1 MGVCSLFFKGS
12 WAIKFSGKLKLKSAV
27 LNMENNKTHFGF
39 KEVDR
44 DQKSGLVKNIF
55 SNVAKKYDLMN
66 DLMSVG
72 THRLWKNNM
81 INHIDF
87 FDNIKILDVAGGT
100 GDIAFRIAK
109 KAQEKN
115 FNYQIEVV
123 DINPQ
128 MLEVGRSRAVDMNLF
143 SHLNFAEGDG
153 EKLNFAD
160 NSFDIF
166 TIAFGIRN
174 FTNIDNGLSEAYRV
188 LKKGGKF
195 ICLEFSKVEDI
206 FLQKIY
212 DIYSFKIIPKI
223 GEAVLK
229 DHDSYQYLVESI
241 RKFPD
246 QKSFKKL
253 IENAG
258 FSKVGYQNLTFG
270 ACAIHYGFKE

>member
-1 MGVCSLFFKGS
+1 
-12 WAIKFSGKLKLKSAV
+12 
-27 LNMENNKTHFGF
+27 MENNKTHFGF
-39 KEVDR
+39 KEVER
-44 DQKSGLVKNIF
+44 DQKSNLVKNIF

-66 DLMSVG
+66 DLMSAG

-81 INHIDF
+81 INYIDF
-87 FDNIKILDVAGGT
+87 FDNIQIIDVAGGT

-115 FNYQIEVV
+115 LNYQIEVV

-128 MLEVGRSRAVDMNLF
+128 MLEVGRSRAVDLNLF
-143 SHLNFAEGDG
+143 SRLNFVENDG
-153 EKLNFAD
+153 EKLNFPD
-160 NSFDIF
+160 ESFDVF

-174 FTNIDNGLSEAYRV
+174 FTNIDKGLQEAHRV

-212 DIYSFKIIPKI
+212 DTYSFRIIPKI
-223 GEAVLK
+223 GEVILK

-258 FSKVGYQNLTFG
+258 FSRVGYQNLTFG
-270 ACAIHYGFKE
+270 ACAIHWGFKE

>member
-1 MGVCSLFFKGS
+1 
-12 WAIKFSGKLKLKSAV
+12 
-27 LNMENNKTHFGF
+27 MENNKTHFGF

-44 DQKSGLVKNIF
+44 DQKSNLVKNIF

-66 DLMSVG
+66 DLMSAG

-81 INHIDF
+81 INCIDF
-87 FDNIKILDVAGGT
+87 FDNIKIIDVAGGT

-109 KAQEKN
+109 KAQEKSL
-115 FNYQIEVV
+115 NYQIEVV

-143 SHLNFAEGDG
+143 SHLNFVENDG
-153 EKLNFAD
+153 ENLKFAD
-160 NSFDIF
+160 ESFDVF

-174 FTNIDNGLSEAYRV
+174 FTNIDKGLREAHRV

-212 DIYSFKIIPKI
+212 DTYSFKIIPKI
-223 GEAVLK
+223 GEFILK

-246 QKSFKKL
+246 QKSFTKL

-258 FSKVGYQNLTFG
+258 FSRVGYQNLTFG
-270 ACAIHYGFKE
+270 ACAIHWGFKE

>member
-1 MGVCSLFFKGS
+1 
-12 WAIKFSGKLKLKSAV
+12 
-27 LNMENNKTHFGF
+27 MENNKTHFGF

-66 DLMSVG
+66 DLMSAG
-72 THRLWKNNM
+72 THRLWKNSM
-81 INHIDF
+81 IKHIDF
-87 FDNIKILDVAGGT
+87 FDNIKIIDVAGGT

-109 KAQEKN
+109 NAQEKN
-115 FNYQIEVV
+115 LNYQIEVA

-128 MLEVGRSRAVDMNLF
+128 MLEVGRSRAVDLNLF
-143 SHLNFAEGDG
+143 SHLNFVENDG
-153 EKLNFAD
+153 EKLSFAD
-160 NSFDIF
+160 ESFDVF

-174 FTNIDNGLSEAYRV
+174 FTNIENGLQEAHRV

-195 ICLEFSKVEDI
+195 VCLEFSKVEDI

-212 DIYSFKIIPKI
+212 DTYSFKIIPKI
-223 GEAVLK
+223 GEVILK
-229 DHDSYQYLVESI
+229 DQDSYQYLVESI

>member
-1 MGVCSLFFKGS
+1 
-12 WAIKFSGKLKLKSAV
+12 
-27 LNMENNKTHFGF
+27 MENNKTHFGF

-44 DQKSGLVKNIF
+44 DQKSNLVKNIF

-66 DLMSVG
+66 DLMSAG

-81 INHIDF
+81 INCIDF
-87 FDNIKILDVAGGT
+87 FDNIKIIDVAGGT

-109 KAQEKN
+109 KAQEKSL
-115 FNYQIEVV
+115 NYQIEVV

-143 SHLNFAEGDG
+143 SHLNFVENDG
-153 EKLNFAD
+153 ENLKFAD
-160 NSFDIF
+160 ESFDVF

-174 FTNIDNGLSEAYRV
+174 FTNIDKGLREAHRV

-212 DIYSFKIIPKI
+212 DTYSFKIIPKI
-223 GEAVLK
+223 GEVILK

-246 QKSFKKL
+246 QKSFTKL

-258 FSKVGYQNLTFG
+258 FSRAGYQNLTFG
-270 ACAIHYGFKE
+270 ACAIHWGFKE

>member
-1 MGVCSLFFKGS
+1 
-12 WAIKFSGKLKLKSAV
+12 
-27 LNMENNKTHFGF
+27 MENNKTHFGF

-66 DLMSVG
+66 DLMSAG
-72 THRLWKNNM
+72 THRLWKNSM
-81 INHIDF
+81 IKHIDF
-87 FDNIKILDVAGGT
+87 FDNIKIIDVAGGT

-109 KAQEKN
+109 NAQEKN
-115 FNYQIEVV
+115 LNYQIEVV

-143 SHLNFAEGDG
+143 SHLNFIEGDG

-160 NSFDIF
+160 ESFDVF

-174 FTNIDNGLSEAYRV
+174 FTNIEKGLQEAHRV

-212 DIYSFKIIPKI
+212 DTYSFKIIPKI
-223 GEAVLK
+223 GEVVLK
-229 DHDSYQYLVESI
+229 DQNSYQYLVESI

-253 IENAG
+253 IENAQ
-258 FSKVGYQNLTFG
+258 FSRVGYQNLTFG

>member
-1 MGVCSLFFKGS
+1 
-12 WAIKFSGKLKLKSAV
+12 
-27 LNMENNKTHFGF
+27 MENNKTHFGF

-44 DQKSGLVKNIF
+44 DQKSNLVKDIF

-66 DLMSVG
+66 DLMSAG

-81 INHIDF
+81 INCIDF
-87 FDNIKILDVAGGT
+87 FDNIKIIDVAGGT

-109 KAQEKN
+109 KAQEKSL
-115 FNYQIEVV
+115 NYQIEVV

-143 SHLNFAEGDG
+143 SHLNFVENDG
-153 EKLNFAD
+153 ENLKFAD
-160 NSFDIF
+160 ESFDVF

-174 FTNIDNGLSEAYRV
+174 FTNIDKGLREAHRV

-212 DIYSFKIIPKI
+212 DTYSFKIIPKI
-223 GEAVLK
+223 GEVILK

-246 QKSFKKL
+246 QKSFTKL

-258 FSKVGYQNLTFG
+258 FSRVGYQNLTFG
-270 ACAIHYGFKE
+270 ACAIHWGFKE

>member
-1 MGVCSLFFKGS
+1 
-12 WAIKFSGKLKLKSAV
+12 
-27 LNMENNKTHFGF
+27 MENNKTHFGF

-44 DQKSGLVKNIF
+44 DQKSNLVKDIF

-66 DLMSVG
+66 DLMSAG

-81 INHIDF
+81 INCIDF
-87 FDNIKILDVAGGT
+87 FDNIKIIDVAGGT

-109 KAQEKN
+109 KAQEKSL
-115 FNYQIEVV
+115 NYQIEVV

-143 SHLNFAEGDG
+143 SHLNFVENDG
-153 EKLNFAD
+153 ENLKFAD
-160 NSFDIF
+160 ESFDVF

-174 FTNIDNGLSEAYRV
+174 FTNIDKGLREAHRV

-212 DIYSFKIIPKI
+212 DTYSFKIIPKI
-223 GEAVLK
+223 GEFILK

-246 QKSFKKL
+246 QKSFTKL

-258 FSKVGYQNLTFG
+258 FSRVGYQNLTFG
-270 ACAIHYGFKE
+270 ACAIHWGFKE

>member
-1 MGVCSLFFKGS
+1 
-12 WAIKFSGKLKLKSAV
+12 
-27 LNMENNKTHFGF
+27 MENNKTHFGF

-55 SNVAKKYDLMN
+55 SNVAKKYVLMN
-66 DLMSVG
+66 DLMSAG
-72 THRLWKNNM
+72 THRLWKNSM
-81 INHIDF
+81 IKHIDF
-87 FDNIKILDVAGGT
+87 FDNIKIIDVAGGT

-109 KAQEKN
+109 NAQEKN
-115 FNYQIEVV
+115 LNYQIEVV

-128 MLEVGRSRAVDMNLF
+128 MLEVGRSRAVDLNLF
-143 SHLNFAEGDG
+143 SNLNFIEGDG
-153 EKLNFAD
+153 EKLDFPD
-160 NSFDIF
+160 ESFDIF

-174 FTNIDNGLSEAYRV
+174 FTNIDKGLHEAYRV

-212 DIYSFKIIPKI
+212 DTYSFKIIPKI
-223 GEAVLK
+223 GEVILR
-229 DHDSYQYLVESI
+229 DQDSYQYLVESI

-258 FSKVGYQNLTFG
+258 FSGVGYQNLTFG

>member
-1 MGVCSLFFKGS
+1 
-12 WAIKFSGKLKLKSAV
+12 
-27 LNMENNKTHFGF
+27 MENNKTHFGF

-44 DQKSGLVKNIF
+44 DQKSNLVKDIF

-66 DLMSVG
+66 DLMSAG

-81 INHIDF
+81 INCIDF
-87 FDNIKILDVAGGT
+87 FDNIKIIDVAGGT

-109 KAQEKN
+109 KAQEKSL
-115 FNYQIEVV
+115 NYQIEVV

-143 SHLNFAEGDG
+143 SHLNFVENDG
-153 EKLNFAD
+153 ENLKFAD
-160 NSFDIF
+160 ESFDVF

-174 FTNIDNGLSEAYRV
+174 FTNIDKGLREAHRV

-212 DIYSFKIIPKI
+212 DTYSFKIIPKI
-223 GEAVLK
+223 GEFILK

-246 QKSFKKL
+246 QKSFTKL

-258 FSKVGYQNLTFG
+258 FSRAGYQNLTFG
-270 ACAIHYGFKE
+270 ACAIHWGFKE

>member
-1 MGVCSLFFKGS
+1 
-12 WAIKFSGKLKLKSAV
+12 
-27 LNMENNKTHFGF
+27 MENNKTHFGF

-44 DQKSGLVKNIF
+44 DQKSNLVKNIF

-66 DLMSVG
+66 DLMSAG

-81 INHIDF
+81 INYIDF
-87 FDNIKILDVAGGT
+87 FDNIKIIDVAGGT

-115 FNYQIEVV
+115 LNYQIEVV

-143 SHLNFAEGDG
+143 SHLNFVENDG
-153 EKLNFAD
+153 ENLKFAD
-160 NSFDIF
+160 ESFDVF

-174 FTNIDNGLSEAYRV
+174 FTNIDKGLREAHRV

-212 DIYSFKIIPKI
+212 DTYSFKIIPKI
-223 GEAVLK
+223 GEFILK

-246 QKSFKKL
+246 QKSFTKL

-258 FSKVGYQNLTFG
+258 FSRVGYQNLTFG
-270 ACAIHYGFKE
+270 ACAIHWGFKE

>member
-1 MGVCSLFFKGS
+1 
-12 WAIKFSGKLKLKSAV
+12 
-27 LNMENNKTHFGF
+27 MENNKTHFGF

-44 DQKSGLVKNIF
+44 DQKSNLVKNIF

-66 DLMSVG
+66 DLMSAG

-81 INHIDF
+81 INCIDF
-87 FDNIKILDVAGGT
+87 FDNIKIIDVAGGT

-109 KAQEKN
+109 KAQEKSL
-115 FNYQIEVV
+115 NYQIEVV

-143 SHLNFAEGDG
+143 SHLNFVENDG
-153 EKLNFAD
+153 ENLKFAD
-160 NSFDIF
+160 ESFDVF

-174 FTNIDNGLSEAYRV
+174 FTNIDKGLREAHRV

-212 DIYSFKIIPKI
+212 DTYSFKIIPKI
-223 GEAVLK
+223 GEFILK

-246 QKSFKKL
+246 QKSFTKL

-258 FSKVGYQNLTFG
+258 FSRAGYQNLTFG
-270 ACAIHYGFKE
+270 ACAIHWGFKE

>member
-1 MGVCSLFFKGS
+1 
-12 WAIKFSGKLKLKSAV
+12 
-27 LNMENNKTHFGF
+27 MENNKTHFGF
-39 KEVDR
+39 KEINR
-44 DQKSGLVKNIF
+44 DQKSNLVKNIF

-66 DLMSVG
+66 DLMSAG
-72 THRLWKNNM
+72 THRLWKNDM
-81 INHIDF
+81 LNHIDF
-87 FDNIKILDVAGGT
+87 FDNIKIIDVAGGT

-115 FNYQIEVV
+115 LNYKIEVV

-128 MLEVGRSRAVDMNLF
+128 MLEVGRSRAIDLNLF
-143 SHLNFAEGDG
+143 SHLNFVENDG
-153 EKLNFAD
+153 ENLNFLD
-160 NSFDIF
+160 ESFDVF

-174 FTNIDNGLSEAYRV
+174 FTNIEKGLQEAHRV

-212 DIYSFKIIPKI
+212 DTYSFKIIPKI
-223 GEAVLK
+223 GEIVLK
-229 DHDSYQYLVESI
+229 DKDSYQYLVESI

-258 FSKVGYQNLTFG
+258 FSRVGYKNLTFG

>member
-1 MGVCSLFFKGS
+1 
-12 WAIKFSGKLKLKSAV
+12 
-27 LNMENNKTHFGF
+27 MENNKTHFGF

-44 DQKSGLVKNIF
+44 DQKSNLVKDIF

-66 DLMSVG
+66 DLMSAG

-87 FDNIKILDVAGGT
+87 FDNIKIIDVAGGT

-115 FNYQIEVV
+115 LNYQIEVV

-128 MLEVGRSRAVDMNLF
+128 MLEVGRSRAIDMNLF
-143 SHLNFAEGDG
+143 SHLNFVENDG
-153 EKLNFAD
+153 ENLKFAD
-160 NSFDIF
+160 ESFDVF

-174 FTNIDNGLSEAYRV
+174 FTNIDKGLLEAHRV

-212 DIYSFKIIPKI
+212 DTYSFKIIPKI
-223 GEAVLK
+223 GEVILK

-246 QKSFKKL
+246 QKTFTKL

-258 FSKVGYQNLTFG
+258 FSRVGYQNLTFG
-270 ACAIHYGFKE
+270 ACAIHWGFKE

>member
-1 MGVCSLFFKGS
+1 
-12 WAIKFSGKLKLKSAV
+12 
-27 LNMENNKTHFGF
+27 MENNKTHFGF
-39 KEVDR
+39 KEVDI

-66 DLMSVG
+66 DLMSAG
-72 THRLWKNNM
+72 THRLWKNSM
-81 INHIDF
+81 IKHIDF
-87 FDNIKILDVAGGT
+87 FDNIKIIDVAGGT

-109 KAQEKN
+109 TAQEKN
-115 FNYQIEVV
+115 LNYQIEVV

-128 MLEVGRSRAVDMNLF
+128 MLEVGRSRAVDLNLF
-143 SHLNFAEGDG
+143 SHLNFVENDG
-153 EKLNFAD
+153 EKLSFAD
-160 NSFDIF
+160 EYFDVF

-174 FTNIDNGLSEAYRV
+174 FTNIEKGLQEAHRV

-212 DIYSFKIIPKI
+212 DTYSFKIIPKI
-223 GEAVLK
+223 GEVILK
-229 DHDSYQYLVESI
+229 DQDSYQYLVESI

-246 QKSFKKL
+246 QNVFKKL

>member
-1 MGVCSLFFKGS
+1 
-12 WAIKFSGKLKLKSAV
+12 
-27 LNMENNKTHFGF
+27 MENNKTHFGF

-44 DQKSGLVKNIF
+44 DQKSNLVKNIF

-66 DLMSVG
+66 DLMSAG

-81 INHIDF
+81 INCIDF
-87 FDNIKILDVAGGT
+87 FDNIKIIDVAGGT

-109 KAQEKN
+109 KAQEKSL
-115 FNYQIEVV
+115 NYQIEVV

-128 MLEVGRSRAVDMNLF
+128 MLEVGRLRAVDMNLF
-143 SHLNFAEGDG
+143 SHLNFVENDG
-153 EKLNFAD
+153 ENLKFAD
-160 NSFDIF
+160 ESFDVF

-174 FTNIDNGLSEAYRV
+174 FTNIDKGLREAHRV

-212 DIYSFKIIPKI
+212 DTYSFKIIPKI
-223 GEAVLK
+223 GEVILK

-246 QKSFKKL
+246 QKSFTKL

-258 FSKVGYQNLTFG
+258 FSRVGYQNLTFG
-270 ACAIHYGFKE
+270 ACAIHWGFKE

>member
-1 MGVCSLFFKGS
+1 
-12 WAIKFSGKLKLKSAV
+12 
-27 LNMENNKTHFGF
+27 MENNKTHFGF

-44 DQKSGLVKNIF
+44 DQKSNLVKNIF

-66 DLMSVG
+66 DLMSAG

-81 INHIDF
+81 INCIDF
-87 FDNIKILDVAGGT
+87 FDNIKIIDVAGGT

-115 FNYQIEVV
+115 LNYQIEVV
-123 DINPQ
+123 DINTQ
-128 MLEVGRSRAVDMNLF
+128 MLEVGRSRAIDMNLF
-143 SHLNFAEGDG
+143 SHLNFVENDG
-153 EKLNFAD
+153 ENLKFAD
-160 NSFDIF
+160 ESFDVF

-174 FTNIDNGLSEAYRV
+174 FTNIDKGLQEAHRV

-212 DIYSFKIIPKI
+212 DTYSFKIIPKI
-223 GEAVLK
+223 GEVILK

-258 FSKVGYQNLTFG
+258 FSRVGYQNLTFG
-270 ACAIHYGFKE
+270 ACAIHWGFKE

>member
-1 MGVCSLFFKGS
+1 MK
-12 WAIKFSGKLKLKSAV
+12 
-27 LNMENNKTHFGF
+27 NNKTHFGF

-44 DQKSGLVKNIF
+44 DQKSNLVKDIF

-66 DLMSVG
+66 DLMSAG

-81 INHIDF
+81 INCIDF
-87 FDNIKILDVAGGT
+87 FDNIKIIDVAGGT

-109 KAQEKN
+109 KAQEKSL
-115 FNYQIEVV
+115 NYQIEVV

-143 SHLNFAEGDG
+143 SHLNFVENDG
-153 EKLNFAD
+153 ENLKFAD
-160 NSFDIF
+160 ESFDVF

-174 FTNIDNGLSEAYRV
+174 FTNIDKGLREAHRV

-212 DIYSFKIIPKI
+212 DTYSFKIIPKI
-223 GEAVLK
+223 GEFILK

-246 QKSFKKL
+246 QKSFTKL

-258 FSKVGYQNLTFG
+258 FSRVGYQNLTFG
-270 ACAIHYGFKE
+270 ACAIHWGFKE

>member
-1 MGVCSLFFKGS
+1 
-12 WAIKFSGKLKLKSAV
+12 
-27 LNMENNKTHFGF
+27 MENNKTHFGF

-44 DQKSGLVKNIF
+44 DQKSNLVKDIF

-66 DLMSVG
+66 DLMSAG

-81 INHIDF
+81 INCIDF
-87 FDNIKILDVAGGT
+87 FDNIKIIDVAGGT

-109 KAQEKN
+109 KAQEKSL
-115 FNYQIEVV
+115 NYQIEVV

-143 SHLNFAEGDG
+143 SHLNFVENDG
-153 EKLNFAD
+153 ENLKFAD
-160 NSFDIF
+160 ESFDVF

-174 FTNIDNGLSEAYRV
+174 FTNIDKGLREAHRV

-212 DIYSFKIIPKI
+212 DTYSFKIIPKI
-223 GEAVLK
+223 GEVILK

-258 FSKVGYQNLTFG
+258 FSRVGYQNLTFG
-270 ACAIHYGFKE
+270 ACAIHWGFKE

>member
-1 MGVCSLFFKGS
+1 
-12 WAIKFSGKLKLKSAV
+12 
-27 LNMENNKTHFGF
+27 MENNKTHFGF

-44 DQKSGLVKNIF
+44 DQKSNLVKNIF

-66 DLMSVG
+66 DLMSAG

-81 INHIDF
+81 INCIDF
-87 FDNIKILDVAGGT
+87 FDNIKIIDVAGGT

-109 KAQEKN
+109 KAQEKSL
-115 FNYQIEVV
+115 NYQIEVV

-128 MLEVGRSRAVDMNLF
+128 MLEVGRLRAVDMNLF
-143 SHLNFAEGDG
+143 SHLNFVENDG
-153 EKLNFAD
+153 ENLKFAD
-160 NSFDIF
+160 ESFDVF

-174 FTNIDNGLSEAYRV
+174 FTNIDKGLREAHRV

-212 DIYSFKIIPKI
+212 DTYSFKIIPKI
-223 GEAVLK
+223 GEFILK

-246 QKSFKKL
+246 QKSFTKL

-258 FSKVGYQNLTFG
+258 FSRVGYQNLTFG
-270 ACAIHYGFKE
+270 ACAIHWGFKE

>member
-1 MGVCSLFFKGS
+1 
-12 WAIKFSGKLKLKSAV
+12 
-27 LNMENNKTHFGF
+27 MENNKTHFGF

-44 DQKSGLVKNIF
+44 DQKSNLVKNIF

-66 DLMSVG
+66 DLMSAG

-81 INHIDF
+81 INYIDF
-87 FDNIKILDVAGGT
+87 FDNIKIIDVAGGT

-109 KAQEKN
+109 KAQEKSL
-115 FNYQIEVV
+115 NYQIEVV

-143 SHLNFAEGDG
+143 SHLNFVENDG
-153 EKLNFAD
+153 ENLKFAD
-160 NSFDIF
+160 ESFDVF

-174 FTNIDNGLSEAYRV
+174 FTNIDKGLLEAHRV

-212 DIYSFKIIPKI
+212 DTYSFKIIPKI
-223 GEAVLK
+223 GEVILK

-246 QKSFKKL
+246 QKTFTKL

-258 FSKVGYQNLTFG
+258 FSRVGYQNLTFG
-270 ACAIHYGFKE
+270 ACAIHWGFKE

>member
-1 MGVCSLFFKGS
+1 
-12 WAIKFSGKLKLKSAV
+12 
-27 LNMENNKTHFGF
+27 MENNKTHFGF
-39 KEVDR
+39 KEVER
-44 DQKSGLVKNIF
+44 DQKSNLVKNIF

-174 FTNIDNGLSEAYRV
+174 FTNIDKGLSEAYRV

-258 FSKVGYQNLTFG
+258 FSRAGYQNLTFG

>member
-1 MGVCSLFFKGS
+1 
-12 WAIKFSGKLKLKSAV
+12 
-27 LNMENNKTHFGF
+27 
-39 KEVDR
+39 
-44 DQKSGLVKNIF
+44 
-55 SNVAKKYDLMN
+55 MN
-66 DLMSVG
+66 DLMSAG
-72 THRLWKNNM
+72 THRLWKNSM
-81 INHIDF
+81 IKHIDF
-87 FDNIKILDVAGGT
+87 FDNIKIIDVAGGT

-109 KAQEKN
+109 NAQEKN
-115 FNYQIEVV
+115 LNYHIEVV

-128 MLEVGRSRAVDMNLF
+128 MLEVGRSRAVDLNLF
-143 SHLNFAEGDG
+143 SHLNFIEGDG

-160 NSFDIF
+160 ESFDIF

-174 FTNIDNGLSEAYRV
+174 FTNIEKGLQEAHRV

-195 ICLEFSKVEDI
+195 VCLEFSKVEDI

-212 DIYSFKIIPKI
+212 DTYSFKIIPKI
-223 GEAVLK
+223 GEVILK
-229 DHDSYQYLVESI
+229 DQDSYQYLVESI

-253 IENAG
+253 IENAR

>member
-1 MGVCSLFFKGS
+1 
-12 WAIKFSGKLKLKSAV
+12 
-27 LNMENNKTHFGF
+27 MENNKTHFGF

-44 DQKSGLVKNIF
+44 DQKSNLVKDIF

-66 DLMSVG
+66 DLMSAG

-81 INHIDF
+81 INCIDF
-87 FDNIKILDVAGGT
+87 FDNIKIIDVAGGT

-109 KAQEKN
+109 KAQEKSL
-115 FNYQIEVV
+115 NYQIEVV

-128 MLEVGRSRAVDMNLF
+128 MLEVGRLRAVDMNLF
-143 SHLNFAEGDG
+143 SHLNFVENDG
-153 EKLNFAD
+153 ENLKFAD
-160 NSFDIF
+160 ESFDVF

-174 FTNIDNGLSEAYRV
+174 FTNIDKGLREAHRV

-212 DIYSFKIIPKI
+212 DTYSFKIIPKI
-223 GEAVLK
+223 GEFILK

-246 QKSFKKL
+246 QKSFTKL

-258 FSKVGYQNLTFG
+258 FSRAGYQNLTFG
-270 ACAIHYGFKE
+270 ACAIHWGFKE